1 MQNINNDFCSFY
13 EDCGY
18 LFPNNINFSQN
29 NNNIDMSQ
37 TTFPTMNVQS
47 DDLNHNE
54 RNNITS
60 ESETNI
66 LPQYQNVQLSLS
78 EEDSSDIKQLLI
90 SWDLSDIVDTCL
102 SKYTQILKVYFI
114 KKCSLWSYVLLI
126 YHH

>member
-1 MQNINNDFCSFY
+1 MQNINNDFSSFY

-29 NNNIDMSQ
+29 NNNIAMSQ

-47 DDLNHNE
+47 NE
-54 RNNITS
+54 
-60 ESETNI
+60 
-66 LPQYQNVQLSLS
+66 SLS
-78 EEDSSDIKQLLI
+78 EEDSSSDIKQLLI
-90 SWDLSDIVDTCL
+90 SWDLSNIVDTCL

-114 KKCSLWSYVLLI
+114 KKCSLWSYALLI

>member
-1 MQNINNDFCSFY
+1 
-13 EDCGY
+13 
-18 LFPNNINFSQN
+18 
-29 NNNIDMSQ
+29 
-37 TTFPTMNVQS
+37 MNVQS

-54 RNNITS
+54 RNNKTS

-66 LPQYQNVQLSLS
+66 LPQYQNFQLSLS

-114 KKCSLWSYVLLI
+114 KKCSLWSYALLI